1 MTSSIL
7 GLLGSTLLLPLLI
20 VYLIAA
26 AIAVGLIAGAFAHH
40 DRDAR

>member
-7 GLLGSTLLLPLLI
+7 GLLGSTLFLPLLI

-26 AIAVGLIAGAFAHH
+26 AIAVGLVARGLAHRNH
-40 DRDAR
+40 DAR